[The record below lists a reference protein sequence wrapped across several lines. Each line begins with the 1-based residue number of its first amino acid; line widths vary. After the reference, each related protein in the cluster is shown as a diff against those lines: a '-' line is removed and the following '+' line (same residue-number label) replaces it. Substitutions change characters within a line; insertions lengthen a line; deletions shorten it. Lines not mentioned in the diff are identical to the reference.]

1 MKLNLLCTQQ
11 GLVPMYDEDYDLKK
25 RLKVG
30 QSYVA
35 DVKVA
40 RNVGFHRKY
49 WALLNAAWSL
59 LPERTSNGFRSLEG
73 FRSYVIVAAGFY
85 ELYFNP
91 RLKEFVEVPRSIS
104 FEKMDEVEFGELY
117 DRSKDVIW
125 SIVGRYVS
133 EEDFERCLINF

>member
-1 MKLNLLCTQQ
+1 
-11 GLVPMYDEDYDLKK
+11 MYDEDYDLKK

-104 FEKMDEVEFGELY
+104 FEKMDEVEFSELY

-125 SIVGRYVS
+125 SIIGRYVS
-133 EEDFERCLINF
+133 EDDFERCLINF

>member
-1 MKLNLLCTQQ
+1 MKLNLLCTQH

-25 RLKVG
+25 RLKIG
-30 QSYVA
+30 QTYVA

-91 RLKEFVEVPRSIS
+91 RLKEFVEVPKSIS

-125 SIVGRYVS
+125 SIIGRYVS

>member
-59 LPERTSNGFRSLEG
+59 LPERTSNGFRSLDG

>member
-11 GLVPMYDEDYDLKK
+11 GLVPMYDDDYDLKK

-30 QSYVA
+30 QTYVA

-104 FEKMDEVEFGELY
+104 FEKMDEVEFSELY

-125 SIVGRYVS
+125 SIIGRYVS

>member
-91 RLKEFVEVPRSIS
+91 RLKEFVEVPKSIS
-104 FEKMDEVEFGELY
+104 FEKMDEVEFSELY

-125 SIVGRYVS
+125 SIIGRYVS

>member
-11 GLVPMYDEDYDLKK
+11 GLVPMYDDDYDLKK

-30 QSYVA
+30 QTYVA

-104 FEKMDEVEFGELY
+104 FEKMDEVEFSELY

>member
-25 RLKVG
+25 RLKIG

-125 SIVGRYVS
+125 SIIGRYVS
-133 EEDFERCLINF
+133 EDDFERCLINF

>member
-1 MKLNLLCTQQ
+1 
-11 GLVPMYDEDYDLKK
+11 MYDEDYDLKK
-25 RLKVG
+25 RLKIG

-59 LPERTSNGFRSLEG
+59 LPERTSNGFRSLDG

-91 RLKEFVEVPRSIS
+91 RLKEFVEVPKSIS
-104 FEKMDEVEFGELY
+104 FEKMDEVEFSELY

-125 SIVGRYVS
+125 SIIGRYVS
-133 EEDFERCLINF
+133 EEDFERCLTNF

>member
-91 RLKEFVEVPRSIS
+91 RLKEFVEVPKSIS

>member
-25 RLKVG
+25 RLKIG
-30 QSYVA
+30 QTYVA

-104 FEKMDEVEFGELY
+104 FEKMDEVEFSELY

-125 SIVGRYVS
+125 SIIGRYVS

>member
-1 MKLNLLCTQQ
+1 
-11 GLVPMYDEDYDLKK
+11 MYDEDYDLKK

-104 FEKMDEVEFGELY
+104 FEKMDEVEFSELY
-117 DRSKDVIW
+117 NRSKDVIW

>member
-25 RLKVG
+25 RLKIG
-30 QSYVA
+30 QTYVA

-91 RLKEFVEVPRSIS
+91 RLKEFVEVPKSIS
-104 FEKMDEVEFGELY
+104 FEKMDEVEFSELY

-125 SIVGRYVS
+125 SIIGRYVS